1 MRFSERLPVAKRL
14 LRTHRG
20 SYGSRGAPGSVTLCE
35 WVCPVCRRVTEDT
48 LVPICCG
55 LYELLSGVLLILPD
69 AMLEDVMDKLI
80 QAEVLL
86 VLVNH
91 PSPAI
96 QRGVIQVRGCV

>member
-1 MRFSERLPVAKRL
+1 M
-14 LRTHRG
+14 
-20 SYGSRGAPGSVTLCE
+20 
-35 WVCPVCRRVTEDT
+35 
-48 LVPICCG
+48 
-55 LYELLSGVLLILPD
+55 LLILPD

-96 QRGVIQVRGCV
+96 QRGVIQVRGVWEAEPVPL

>member
-1 MRFSERLPVAKRL
+1 M
-14 LRTHRG
+14 
-20 SYGSRGAPGSVTLCE
+20 
-35 WVCPVCRRVTEDT
+35 
-48 LVPICCG
+48 
-55 LYELLSGVLLILPD
+55 LLILPD

-96 QRGVIQVRGCV
+96 QRGVIQVRGVRGKKSLSRCEGVTGGLGTEVQRKGWFPTQAPCNDTGRQGESRLAVGSRRWAPVLCTDPRKK

>member
-1 MRFSERLPVAKRL
+1 MGLCFS
-14 LRTHRG
+14 
-20 SYGSRGAPGSVTLCE
+20 
-35 WVCPVCRRVTEDT
+35 VTEDC

-69 AMLEDVMDKLI
+69 IMLEDVMDKLI
-80 QAEVLL
+80 QADTLL

-96 QRGVIQVRGCV
+96 QQGVIKVRAKIRCVVLIQKNKYMYNLKFEYVC